1 VSQPTRAHLN
11 PEEEIML
18 SSKRWL
24 AVASVGSLTLVVSCV
39 DAGPTVPYD
48 APHGDV
54 IPVDGPELTAK
65 STIDVAGTW
74 DWRREELLTVPADF
88 AFIFGI
94 EPEGPITHFRCDVEG
109 VITLVQSDDALSGV
123 EVETA
128 SSCETRG
135 GQVFAQPG
143 LGLSI
148 PIHEGRVIGRVVK
161 LLIGDPVLPCPIR
174 AVVEEAANGTAV
186 SMRGTGR
193 CIIPG
198 HPKSDAPEGSP
209 LDLDPP
215 PRGTEK
221 IVVWE
226 ATRQT
231 S

>member
-1 VSQPTRAHLN
+1 
-11 PEEEIML
+11 ML

-24 AVASVGSLTLVVSCV
+24 AVASVGSLALVVSCA
-39 DAGPTVPYD
+39 DAGPTAPED
-48 APHGDV
+48 ATPGEV
-54 IPVDGPELTAK
+54 FRVDGPEFTAK

-94 EPEGPITHFRCDVEG
+94 QPEGPITHFRCEVEG
-109 VITLVQSDDALSGV
+109 VITLAQSGDALSGV

-128 SSCETRG
+128 SLCETRG
-135 GQVFAQPG
+135 GQVFTQPG
-143 LGLSI
+143 LGLLI
-148 PIHEGRVIGRVVK
+148 PIHEGRVTGSAVK
-161 LLIGDPVLPCPIR
+161 LLIGDPVLRCPIR
-174 AVVEEAANGTAV
+174 AVIEEAENGTAV
-186 SMRGTGR
+186 RLRGTGR

-221 IVVWE
+221 ILVWE
-226 ATRQT
+226 ATRQ
-231 S
+231 SS